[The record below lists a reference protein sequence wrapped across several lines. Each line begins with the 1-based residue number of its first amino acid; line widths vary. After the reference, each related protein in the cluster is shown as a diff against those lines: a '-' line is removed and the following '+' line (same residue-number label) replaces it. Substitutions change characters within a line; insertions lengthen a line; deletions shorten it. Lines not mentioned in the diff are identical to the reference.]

1 MSSSDTGITV
11 AALLVTVFLVT
22 VSLPPLTSGPWVPGE
37 DEGFLLY
44 MTWRVSLGE
53 VPYRDFFDNQF
64 PNLYLAAAPLVKGLG
79 RRVDVPRYFML
90 VSFAAMVGG
99 FLVFSRREGHAASV
113 GGIAAVLLVSAPAF
127 REVLVRFR
135 PDVPALALGM
145 LALMGLF
152 VGRMDP
158 DPGRGTRH
166 LVLGCGGLFGLACFV
181 KPIPLYWVPGLVLG
195 FWLTDRTGDG
205 VLDWCLFGAGAGL
218 SLLLQGGFWQVATD
232 GAIWRQAIA
241 ANRVPVPG
249 APVLEVLGRW
259 AIQNVWLFPG
269 LVLWWLSE
277 TRGRFSRTWFLAG
290 GFGLMFYLAAH
301 PNTPYPRH
309 LLFTSAAW
317 VYPSALGY
325 VRGWNRRTAGA
336 GRAGRWL
343 AYGVV
348 VLLAGLIVG
357 SVESERAPAGDLYRE
372 AEWIRA
378 QTAAGDV
385 VLTDYAGLNYLA
397 GRPRPGGLANVSA
410 NLTMGGVID
419 AGDVRGALQRSEV
432 GMIYLHVYPG
442 AWHLANVPG
451 MDSVLAGWLKRY
463 RFDGLRVVD
472 GRINMVFTPGSGVI
486 ESLHYGPRESRRIL
500 EPIFSRYG
508 WNRTLSGLGERS

>member
-11 AALLVTVFLVT
+11 AAILLTVYLIA
-22 VSLPPLTSGPWVPGE
+22 VSFPPFTSGPWVPGE

-44 MTWRVSLGE
+44 MTWRVSVGE
-53 VPYRDFFDNQF
+53 LPYRDFVDNQF
-64 PNLYLAAAPLVKGLG
+64 PNLYLAAAPLVKWFG

-90 VSFAAMVGG
+90 VCFAGLVGG
-99 FLVFSRREGHAASV
+99 FLGFSRRDLNAASA
-113 GGIAAVLLVSAPAF
+113 GGISALLLTLIPGF

-152 VGRMDP
+152 VSRMDS
-158 DPGRGTRH
+158 DSGRGTKH
-166 LVLGCGGLFGLACFV
+166 LALGGGVLFGFACFV
-181 KPIPLYWVPGLVLG
+181 KPILIYWVPGLVLG
-195 FWLTDRTGDG
+195 FWLTDRKGDG
-205 VLDWCLFGAGAGL
+205 VLVWCLFGGGAGL
-218 SLLLQGGFWQVATD
+218 SLLLQGVFWQVVTD
-232 GAIWRQAIA
+232 GEIWRQVIA

-249 APVLEVLGRW
+249 ASALEVLGWW

-269 LVLWWLSE
+269 LVLWWLAA
-277 TRGRFSRTWFLAG
+277 TRDKCSRTLFLAG
-290 GFGLMFYLAAH
+290 GFGLVLYLGAH

-317 VYPSALGY
+317 VYPAALGY
-325 VRGWNRRTAGA
+325 VRWWNRRVAGP
-336 GRAGRWL
+336 GRVGRWL
-343 AYGVV
+343 AYGTV

-357 SVESERAPAGDLYRE
+357 TVETKGAPARDSYRE

-378 QTAAGDV
+378 QTSSGDV

-410 NLTMGGVID
+410 NLTMGGVIT
-419 AGDVRGALQRSEV
+419 AGDVREALTSPEV

-451 MDSVLAGWLKRY
+451 MDSILAEWLERY
-463 RFDGLRVVD
+463 RYHGIRVAD
-472 GRINMVFTPGSGVI
+472 GRINMVFSPDSTTIAGI
-486 ESLHYGPRESRRIL
+486 HYGPRESRRML
-500 EPIFSRYG
+500 EPIFSTYG
-508 WNRTLSGLGERS
+508 WNRTLSRLDE